1 LWQIISQYG
10 NYPLLQKNPSGK
22 NMIPNQRRSLLCP
35 NCRRLISG
43 DEPVC
48 PYCGLKKPTSPWQQI
63 LGRGLHDGD
72 QLLKILIGVNIFMYV
87 LSLLISARST
97 GFSLNPLFFL
107 SPDSRSLLLL
117 GASGHIPIDRLHR
130 WWSLVSASYLHGSI
144 LHIFFN
150 MIALKQL
157 APLVLNEYG
166 NYRMFIIYTLSGVCG
181 FFVSYLAGVSFTI
194 GASAA
199 VCGLIGAALYFGKSR
214 GGIYGQTI
222 FRQIGGWA
230 IGIFMFGFFVP
241 AINNW
246 AHGGGMLAGAALGFL
261 LGYQERIREKQV
273 HKMAALACVL
283 ITGLVLLW
291 ALLSS
296 LYLLIT

>member
-1 LWQIISQYG
+1 
-10 NYPLLQKNPSGK
+10 
-22 NMIPNQRRSLLCP
+22 MLCP
-35 NCRRLISG
+35 KCRRLISG
-43 DEPVC
+43 DESVC
-48 PYCGLKKPTSPWQQI
+48 PYCDLKNPTSSWQRL
-63 LGRGLHDGD
+63 LGRGLNDGD
-72 QLLKILIGVNIFMYV
+72 QLLKILIGVNIVMYV
-87 LSLLISARST
+87 LSLLISAGST

-130 WWSLVSASYLHGSI
+130 WWSLISANYLHGSI

-157 APLVLNEYG
+157 GPLVLQEYG
-166 NYRMFIIYTLSGVCG
+166 NYRMFIIYTLSGVFG
-181 FFVSYLAGVSFTI
+181 FFVSYLAGIPFTI

-199 VCGLIGAALYFGKSR
+199 VCGLIGSALYFGKSR

-230 IGIFMFGFFVP
+230 ISIFLFGFFVP

-246 AHGGGMLAGAALGFL
+246 AHGGGMLAGVALGFL
-261 LGYQERIREKQV
+261 LGYKERSRERQS
-273 HKMAALACVL
+273 HKIAALCCVL
-283 ITGLVLLW
+283 ITALVLLW
-291 ALLSS
+291 AILSS
-296 LYLLIT
+296 LYLLIM